1 MNIIEMLHPL
11 ERKVLPFLKEEKTLK
26 GLVKKTGLKEVEVMR
41 ALQWLE
47 NKGLLK
53 IKIEL
58 KEIVTL
64 DKFGKKYC
72 EEGLP
77 EKKFLTCIKDGE
89 KTIQEIKEKT
99 KLNNN
104 EINACIGIL
113 KNRALIE
120 FKKGGLI
127 TITKEG
133 KLFLERET
141 LEEKFL
147 KKLNVCAELD
157 VSSLQ
162 PEEKFAVEELKK
174 RKGLINV
181 NIKKIRSIELTEYG
195 RKLLEKGIP
204 SKEVIDSVTPEI
216 LSTGSWKN
224 KIFRKYDVRINVP
237 KIFGGKRHFVN
248 YVVDYIKRIWLDM
261 GFREMKGPLLLPS
274 FWNFDALFVPQDHPA
289 REMQDTFYIKSPK
302 KGKLPKKEL
311 VERIR
316 KVHENGYTTGS
327 KGWGYKWEAK
337 KAELNILRT
346 QTTAVSAMTL
356 ANLDLKELPMKF
368 FAIGKN
374 FRNEAPDWSHSFEFI
389 QTEGIVIDKNANLRH
404 LIGYLKEF
412 FGKMGYKKIRVK
424 PSFFPFTEPSMEVEV
439 YDPKRKEWMEIAGA
453 GIFRPEVTKP
463 LLGKEIPVLA
473 WGIGVDR
480 MMFNCYDIKD
490 IRIIRKNDISFLREV
505 KLWLT

>member
-1 MNIIEMLHPL
+1 MNIIEVLHPL

-77 EKKFLTCIKDGE
+77 EKKFLACIKGGE

-181 NIKKIRSIELTEYG
+181 NIKKIRGVELTEYG

-204 SKEVIDSVTPEI
+204 GKEVIDSVTPEI

-327 KGWGYKWEAK
+327 CLLYTSPSPRDRQKS
-337 KAELNILRT
+337 RMPS
-346 QTTAVSAMTL
+346 SA
-356 ANLDLKELPMKF
+356 
-368 FAIGKN
+368 
-374 FRNEAPDWSHSFEFI
+374 
-389 QTEGIVIDKNANLRH
+389 
-404 LIGYLKEF
+404 
-412 FGKMGYKKIRVK
+412 
-424 PSFFPFTEPSMEVEV
+424 
-439 YDPKRKEWMEIAGA
+439 
-453 GIFRPEVTKP
+453 
-463 LLGKEIPVLA
+463 
-473 WGIGVDR
+473 
-480 MMFNCYDIKD
+480 
-490 IRIIRKNDISFLREV
+490 
-505 KLWLT
+505 